1 MMSSELLNTLEKLPE
16 TLQQEILHYAEFLAE
31 KYNKTSLQTTASN
44 RQGFGSWQ
52 GQIIMAEDFDAPLE
66 DMKEYME

>member
-1 MMSSELLNTLEKLPE
+1 MISLELINTLETLPE
-16 TLQQEILHYAEFLAE
+16 PLQQEILHYAEFLAHNYA
-31 KYNKTSLQTTASN
+31 KTTPSKTSQT

-52 GQIIMAEDFDAPLE
+52 GKIVMADDFDAPLE